1 MILPEQ
7 FMRHR
12 AMLCLGLLVCAT
24 APLAGQ
30 VLGLPVVN
38 NGAPTGISVGAD
50 IGFSSGGA
58 GTAIGAH
65 ASVGLGFFGVSAMV
79 SRFAPPSG
87 DAIIA
92 PGASATLR
100 LLGGP
105 LVPFRITAQVGASRW
120 TSYGET
126 TTHVPMSLGLSATI
140 PNPAFAIK
148 PWIAPRIDVTRTSGT
163 SIEGG
168 SISDT
173 NLRFGISAG
182 IDLSLLSGV
191 TIRAA
196 YDRLSL
202 EGSNPTILSLGL
214 GFTP

>member
-1 MILPEQ
+1 MP
-7 FMRHR
+7 HR
-12 AMLCLGLLVCAT
+12 AMLVVGLLACAT
-24 APLAGQ
+24 VPASAQ

-38 NGAPTGISVGAD
+38 NGAPTGVNVGAD
-50 IGFSSGGA
+50 VGFNSGGA

-65 ASVGLGFFGVSAMV
+65 ASVGLGFFGLTAMV
-79 SRFAPPSG
+79 SRMAPSSG

-92 PGASATLR
+92 PGAAATLR

-120 TSYGET
+120 SANGAT

-148 PWIAPRIDVTRTSGT
+148 PWIAPRIDVSRVSGT
-163 SIEGG
+163 SIEGD
-168 SISDT
+168 SFSDT
-173 NLRFGISAG
+173 NLRFGISGG

-202 EGSNPTILSLGL
+202 EGSNPSIFSLGL